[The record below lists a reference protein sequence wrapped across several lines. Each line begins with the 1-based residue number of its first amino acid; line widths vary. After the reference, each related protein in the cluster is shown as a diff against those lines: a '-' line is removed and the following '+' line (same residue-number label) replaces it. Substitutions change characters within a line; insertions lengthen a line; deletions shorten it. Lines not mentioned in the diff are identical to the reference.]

1 MMPSPSE
8 AIVTEG
14 SSRVPARRRRLVEGA
29 LVLAGLALFAGLLRR
44 LGTAALLAHL
54 HLVGWGL
61 LLIIGQE
68 ILAIVANTLGWRA
81 GFPAGSLPPFGRLLG
96 ARIAGDAVN
105 YLTPTAT
112 LGGELVRVRLV
123 RGETRR
129 LDGATSIAIAKLS
142 QTIAQLA
149 FVVIGV
155 AVLVAVVPLSTGA
168 RLGIALATAAMSLAG
183 VAVWVAQ
190 RRGMFAPLARL
201 ALRYDGRGRFGHL
214 AGALQRLDAEIT
226 RVHRAPGRPFLV
238 SASWFFVGWTLGA
251 FEIALMLWL
260 LGVPVTVTRAL
271 AIEALSAAIDAALFF
286 VPGKLGTQE
295 GGKVLIFTTMGLD
308 PALGLT
314 VGVLRR
320 IRELAWALTGLV
332 VLAWPGWAPE
342 SEPECERPSVR

>member
-8 AIVTEG
+8 AIVTAA
-14 SSRVPARRRRLVEGA
+14 SSRGVSARRRLVEGG
-29 LVLAGLALFAGLLRR
+29 LVLGGLALLAGLLRR
-44 LGTAALLAHL
+44 LGPAALLAHL
-54 HLVGWGL
+54 HLVGWGIVL
-61 LLIIGQE
+61 VVGQE
-68 ILAIVANTLGWRA
+68 IFAIVANTLGWRA
-81 GFPAGSLPPFGRLLG
+81 AFPARSHPRFGRLLG

-112 LGGELVRVRLV
+112 LGGELVRARLV

-129 LDGATSIAIAKLS
+129 LDGATSIAVAKLS

-155 AVLVAVVPLSTGA
+155 SVLVAAVPLSAAA
-168 RLGIALATAAMSLAG
+168 RLGLAVATTAASLAG

-201 ALRYDGRGRFGHL
+201 AMRFDARGRLGHL
-214 AGALQRLDAEIT
+214 TGALQRLDAEIT
-226 RVHRAPGRPFLV
+226 RAHHAPGRPFLV
-238 SASWFFVGWTLGA
+238 STAWFFVGWTLGA

-260 LGVPVTVTRAL
+260 LDVPVTVTRAL
-271 AIEALSAAIDAALFF
+271 AIEALSAAVDATLFF

-295 GGKVLIFTTMGLD
+295 GGKVLIFSTVGLD

-320 IRELAWALTGLV
+320 IRELAWAFAGLV
-332 VLAWPGWAPE
+332 IVARAGWTPE
-342 SEPECERPSVR
+342 SGPESGRVSVR